1 MTRGGRQGWIAGAT
15 VTSLGTLGSR
25 VLGMVRDMATAALLG
40 LAGSGVM
47 DAFVV
52 AFRVPN
58 LFRRL
63 LGEGA
68 LAAGYVPV
76 LAEALERDRTE
87 AWYLARK
94 IMLWIGAISAAAV
107 LVAEIGFGVLALC
120 CQRPPETTLALGLG
134 AVLMP
139 YVLLASLAALM
150 AASLQCLGEFAL
162 PAATPMLLNVCW
174 LVAAWGVAPHF
185 VAKQSQAYVLAF
197 SVLVAGAL
205 QVAVQWA
212 RLRQHGFQPTRAL
225 VPAQLAASEHLR
237 QILARLGPMG
247 FGMAVTQINALLA
260 SLLAWLLTAP
270 VGPVASDRAGSATA
284 LSPPMASTPDDPNAA
299 FRSGLGWRPLDRG
312 AAAALYYAERVYEF
326 PLGMIG
332 VAAGTA
338 MFPLLSRQAAR
349 GQHREFSAALT
360 LGLQWVMFLGIPA
373 SAGLIL
379 LADPLVRL
387 LFERGAFSADDALRT
402 ARVIRLSATGIW
414 AYCAVPVMV
423 RAYYALGEMR
433 APVRIGAL
441 AILWNLAVGAML
453 VGYLA
458 EGALALAGATAAVV
472 QMVLL
477 GAGLLRSQTPPQT
490 GALAATA
497 ARALAAAGAMF
508 LAGRLLLTRLN
519 VADTTAGRLIAVTVP
534 LGVCLAVYLGTYV
547 ALGGRLF
554 TSGNGPPES
563 GTASGPSE
571 P

>member
-1 MTRGGRQGWIAGAT
+1 
-15 VTSLGTLGSR
+15 
-25 VLGMVRDMATAALLG
+25 
-40 LAGSGVM
+40 
-47 DAFVV
+47 
-52 AFRVPN
+52 
-58 LFRRL
+58 
-63 LGEGA
+63 
-68 LAAGYVPV
+68 
-76 LAEALERDRTE
+76 
-87 AWYLARK
+87 
-94 IMLWIGAISAAAV
+94 
-107 LVAEIGFGVLALC
+107 
-120 CQRPPETTLALGLG
+120 
-134 AVLMP
+134 
-139 YVLLASLAALM
+139 
-150 AASLQCLGEFAL
+150 
-162 PAATPMLLNVCW
+162 
-174 LVAAWGVAPHF
+174 
-185 VAKQSQAYVLAF
+185 
-197 SVLVAGAL
+197 
-205 QVAVQWA
+205 
-212 RLRQHGFQPTRAL
+212 
-225 VPAQLAASEHLR
+225 
-237 QILARLGPMG
+237 
-247 FGMAVTQINALLA
+247 
-260 SLLAWLLTAP
+260 
-270 VGPVASDRAGSATA
+270 
-284 LSPPMASTPDDPNAA
+284 
-299 FRSGLGWRPLDRG
+299 
-312 AAAALYYAERVYEF
+312 
-326 PLGMIG
+326 MIG